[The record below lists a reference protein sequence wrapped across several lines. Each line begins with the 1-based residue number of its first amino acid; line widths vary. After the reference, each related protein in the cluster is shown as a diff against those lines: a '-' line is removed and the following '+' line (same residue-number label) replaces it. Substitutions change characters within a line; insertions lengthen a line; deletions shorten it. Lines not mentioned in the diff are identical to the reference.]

1 MLWCRGGEH
10 QQGRLTPWSVLQWS
24 HQGVFLL
31 NAVLTVRAHDAAS
44 HGKQGW
50 EGFTDAAISTLSA
63 HRKGLVFLLW
73 GKYAQQK
80 AALIDSKK
88 HHILKAA
95 HPSGF
100 SANKVR
106 PGSTPYIHL
115 CSSSCCSAVYRT
127 RWEGSST
134 DGAPACN
141 QLFRT
146 PVNDHYSRRYAIS
159 KHERYNA

>member
-1 MLWCRGGEH
+1 M
-10 QQGRLTPWSVLQWS
+10 QWS

-50 EGFTDAAISTLSA
+50 ETFTDAAISTLSSR
-63 HRKGLVFLLW
+63 RKGLVFLLW
-73 GKYAQQK
+73 GKFAQQK

-100 SANKVR
+100 SANKV
-106 PGSTPYIHL
+106 TPDLHFL
-115 CSSSCCSAVYRT
+115 SVCAAS
-127 RWEGSST
+127 
-134 DGAPACN
+134 
-141 QLFRT
+141 
-146 PVNDHYSRRYAIS
+146 
-159 KHERYNA
+159 

>member
-1 MLWCRGGEH
+1 M
-10 QQGRLTPWSVLQWS
+10 QWS

-63 HRKGLVFLLW
+63 RRRGLVFLLW
-73 GKYAQQK
+73 GRYAQQK

-100 SANKVR
+100 SASKVR
-106 PGSTPYIHL
+106 PRSTATAVSTCVHVPAVAQCNTARCDRAGHTWA
-115 CSSSCCSAVYRT
+115 CSSVAPANNAA
-127 RWEGSST
+127 EHGSSVM
-134 DGAPACN
+134 
-141 QLFRT
+141 QEQR
-146 PVNDHYSRRYAIS
+146 
-159 KHERYNA
+159 

>member
-1 MLWCRGGEH
+1 M
-10 QQGRLTPWSVLQWS
+10 
-24 HQGVFLL
+24 L

-50 EGFTDAAISTLSA
+50 ETFTDAAISTLSA
-63 HRKGLVFLLW
+63 RRKGLVFLLW

-106 PGSTPYIHL
+106 PGWHSLSVCAASQLGCYSLIL
-115 CSSSCCSAVYRT
+115 SV
-127 RWEGSST
+127 
-134 DGAPACN
+134 PASFPR
-141 QLFRT
+141 QQM
-146 PVNDHYSRRYAIS
+146 HSRLVAC
-159 KHERYNA
+159 

>member
-1 MLWCRGGEH
+1 M
-10 QQGRLTPWSVLQWS
+10 QWS

-63 HRKGLVFLLW
+63 RRKGLVFLLW
-73 GKYAQQK
+73 GRYAQQK

-100 SANKVR
+100 SANKVSPR
-106 PGSTPYIHL
+106 SICCVHL
-115 CSSSCCSAVYRT
+115 CTCPRCCTVQSI
-127 RWEGSST
+127 
-134 DGAPACN
+134 
-141 QLFRT
+141 
-146 PVNDHYSRRYAIS
+146 RR
-159 KHERYNA
+159 